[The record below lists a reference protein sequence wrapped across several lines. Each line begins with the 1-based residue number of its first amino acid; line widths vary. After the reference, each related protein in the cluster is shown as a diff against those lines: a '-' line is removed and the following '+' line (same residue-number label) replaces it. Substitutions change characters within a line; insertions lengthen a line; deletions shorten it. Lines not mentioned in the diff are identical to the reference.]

1 MRERIRWGI
10 LGTASI
16 VPALI
21 NGIRQSGNG
30 VVTAVASR
38 DGNRAKEFAAQHGI
52 ANAFASYGDLITS
65 GSVDAIYNP
74 LPNSLHAEWTIHCLQ
89 AGVPVL
95 CEKPF
100 TATLQEAREVLAVSQ
115 ETGVPVTEAFMYR
128 YHPLYDKLTELLLQG
143 AIGNIV
149 MMHSAFTFFL
159 QNRAESPASAELAG
173 GSLMDVGCYCVNL
186 ARLLTDSEPEGAMA
200 FERRT
205 SVDDSLVGALLF
217 PERVLAQVEC
227 SIEAYERGRAEIVG
241 SQGSILLERPWFPGE
256 ARGEIILRRDQRE
269 ERIETPGGNGY
280 HLEAE
285 DFADAVLQGR
295 PPRWTAVDAVANM
308 AAIEALLESARTG
321 TSAVVE
327 SL

>member
-1 MRERIRWGI
+1 MRERLRWGI
-10 LGTASI
+10 LGTANI

-21 NGIRQSGNG
+21 NGIRQSSNG

-38 DGNRAKEFAAQHGI
+38 DGGRAKEWAARYDI
-52 ANAFASYGDLITS
+52 PNAFASYGDLISS

-89 AGVPVL
+89 AGLPVL

-115 ETGVPVTEAFMYR
+115 ETGLPVTEAFMYR
-128 YHPLYDKLTELLLQG
+128 YHPLYDKVTELLLQG

-149 MMHSAFTFFL
+149 LMHSTFTFFL

-173 GSLMDVGCYCVNL
+173 GALMDVGCYCVNL
-186 ARLLTDSEPEGAMA
+186 ARLLMDSEPEGAMA
-200 FERRT
+200 VERRT
-205 SVDDSLVGALLF
+205 SVDDTLVGALLF
-217 PERVLAQVEC
+217 PERVLAQIEC
-227 SIEAYERGRAEIVG
+227 SIESYERTRAEIVG
-241 SQGSILLERPWFPGE
+241 TQGTIVLEHPWFPGE
-256 ARGEIILRRDQRE
+256 DRGEVILCRDKSE
-269 ERIETPGGNGY
+269 ERIATPGGNGY

-295 PPRWTAVDAVANM
+295 PPRWTAADAVANM
-308 AAIEALLESARTG
+308 AAMEALLESARTG
-321 TSAVVE
+321 TSALVE
-327 SL
+327 SW

>member
-1 MRERIRWGI
+1 MRERLRWGI

-21 NGIRQSGNG
+21 SGIRQSSNG

-38 DGNRAKEFAAQHGI
+38 DGARASEFAAKHDI
-52 ANAFASYGDLITS
+52 ANAYASYGDLIAS
-65 GSVDAIYNP
+65 GTVDAVYNP

-89 AGVPVL
+89 AGLPVL

-100 TATLQEAREVLAVSQ
+100 TATLQEAREVLAVSKD
-115 ETGVPVTEAFMYR
+115 TGLPVTEAFMYR
-128 YHPLYDKLTELLLQG
+128 YHPLYDKVTELLLQG
-143 AIGNIV
+143 AIGSIV

-159 QNRAESPASAELAG
+159 QNRAENPASAELAG

-205 SVDDSLVGALLF
+205 SVDDSLVGTLLF

-241 SQGSILLERPWFPGE
+241 TQGSLVLERPWFPGE
-256 ARGEIILRRDQRE
+256 IRGEIILRRDQRE
-269 ERIETPGGNGY
+269 ERIETAGGNGY
-280 HLEAE
+280 RLEAE

-295 PPRWTAVDAVANM
+295 PPRWTAFDAVANV
-308 AAIEALLESARTG
+308 AAVEALLESARTG